1 LCYSCTKPHLAAR
14 KGKPAHVFN
23 SVLPLHIALQI
34 VSFARQS
41 HLAEFVAGDLKGGQ
55 LVVVTGPSNRLFAT
69 EEDLS
74 ELEFVTLLGE
84 GAQEA
89 AEVQAPQGYRG
100 DDVIAYKTAKVGGGV
115 RWLAYAA
122 DHYIGRVHRA
132 GPMLFAWKQDLH
144 RAAAKP
150 MQYICCHSL
159 CQLPNDKSSN
169 ACLHHLLLPHH
180 VLHQVGLDLICERI
194 KVPRKTKIVCTLG
207 PACWSHEGLVGLLE
221 GGMGVARFNFSHG
234 SHADHQQ
241 VCVCCHFSAGQE
253 ASQPLLLH
261 VNDCLSVNSACL
273 ESPHASCP
281 CKQGCY

>member
-1 LCYSCTKPHLAAR
+1 MCYSCTKPHLAAR

-241 VCVCCHFSAGQE
+241 VCV
-253 ASQPLLLH
+253 LLQCWL
-261 VNDCLSVNSACL
+261 
-273 ESPHASCP
+273 
-281 CKQGCY
+281 